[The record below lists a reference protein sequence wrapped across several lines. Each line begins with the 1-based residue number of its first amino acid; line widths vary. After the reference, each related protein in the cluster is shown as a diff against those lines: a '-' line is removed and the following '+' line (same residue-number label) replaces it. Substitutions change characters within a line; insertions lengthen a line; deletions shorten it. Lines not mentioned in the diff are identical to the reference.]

1 MGAWKQKWGRTLIQL
16 TDYHAKYYAH
26 NLTLTNVEG
35 VGRLSRALF
44 DASVDLNPHQIDAA
58 LFALQA
64 PLTKGVLLADEVGLG
79 KTIEAGLVLCQLWA
93 ERKRKLLIICP
104 AALRKQ
110 WALEMEEKFN
120 LPSVILETKSFR
132 AAQKSGVPNPF
143 DQNHVVIVSMHFA
156 SRNAEWVKAVPWNLA
171 VIDEAHKLRNAYRE
185 SNRIGQNIRFALENV
200 RKILLTATPLQN
212 SLLELYGLCS
222 LLDDRIFADVP
233 SFRTQYMNADGDLAG
248 LKIRLGSFC
257 KRTLREQVQEYVPYT
272 NRKLMTRPFEPT
284 DQEQRLYNAVSAFLQ
299 REDTYAMPYRQKH
312 LTTLIVRKLLAS
324 SPLAVAGTL
333 EAMRTRLIKL
343 KESHEDTEILEN
355 LIESDE
361 LEEELLDEILE
372 NEEDQDDDE
381 GDAPEGSDEI
391 DSVKLQDEIDELG
404 RYIEWAHGIGVDT
417 KAKTLLKALEI
428 GFEQMVISGAA
439 RKAVIF
445 TESRRTQDYVK
456 NFLENNGHRGKV
468 VAFNGTNSGE
478 DACTCYE
485 EWKAKNQSS
494 GRMTGSRAVDIRTA
508 LLDRFR
514 EDADILV
521 ATEAAAEGVN
531 LQFCS
536 LVINFDL
543 PWNPQRVE
551 QRIGRC
557 HRYGQAH
564 DVVVINFL
572 NKKNE
577 ADCRV
582 YELLDHKFHLFE
594 GVFGASDEVLGA
606 IESGIDF
613 ERRIL
618 EIYQECRTTEEI
630 KAGFDRLQEEFEE
643 SICIRLAD
651 TRRAL
656 LENFDTDV
664 HERLKAHLLDTQE
677 FLDRFSQMFWDLS
690 QHVLQASAD
699 FDSEA
704 YRFHLRESPTPQTRA
719 GEYRLISKKHANVD
733 GEFLYR
739 LSHPLGEHVLETAKQ
754 TETPVVE
761 LCFDISHHPVKI
773 SQVQRLKGNSGW
785 LLLERL
791 MIESAEVEE
800 QLLFSGFDDK
810 GNTLNQEEMEKL
822 FQCGGVKGEL
832 CTPDEGVHHRLEK
845 EAERH
850 AKGVSAQS
858 LERNSLQFNEARER
872 LYQWAEDMEL
882 AAQKELQQTKDQ
894 IKGLNREARKA
905 VSLEEQERLQV
916 KIRNLEKKKRR
927 QRQEIFDVEDEIEE
941 KRDVLI
947 AELERRMVQKIEKQR
962 MFILRWKVI

>member
-1 MGAWKQKWGRTLIQL
+1 LS
-16 TDYHAKYYAH
+16 
-26 NLTLTNVEG
+26 NVEG

-58 LFALQA
+58 LFALQS

-104 AALRKQ
+104 ASLRKQ
-110 WALEMEEKFN
+110 WALELEEKFN
-120 LPSVILETKSFR
+120 LPSLILETKAFR
-132 AAQKSGVPNPF
+132 ASQKDGVLNPF
-143 DQNHVVIVSMHFA
+143 DQKKVVIVSMHFA
-156 SRNAEWVKAVPWNLA
+156 SRNAEWVKAVPWHLA

-185 SNRIGQNIRFALENV
+185 SNRIGQSIRFALEDV

-233 SFRTQYMNADGDLAG
+233 SFRTQYMNSDGDLAG

-284 DQEQRLYNAVSAFLQ
+284 DQEQKLYNAISAFLQ
-299 REDTYAMPYRQKH
+299 RKDTYAMPYRQKH

-333 EAMRTRLIKL
+333 ETMQNRLIKL
-343 KESHEDTEILEN
+343 KESHEETEILED
-355 LIESDE
+355 LIESEE
-361 LEEELLDEILE
+361 LEAELLDEILE
-372 NEEDQDDDE
+372 NDEDQYDNE
-381 GDAPEGSDEI
+381 GDAAEESDEI
-391 DSVKLQDEIDELG
+391 DPVKLQDEIDELG
-404 RYIEWAHGIGVDT
+404 RYVQWAHGIGVDT
-417 KAKTLLKALEI
+417 KAKTLLKALDI
-428 GFEQMVISGAA
+428 GFEQMAVSGAA

-456 NFLENNGHRGKV
+456 NFLEHNGHHGKV
-468 VAFNGTNSGE
+468 VAFNGTNTGE
-478 DACTCYE
+478 DARACYE
-485 EWKAKNQSS
+485 EWKQDNQSS

-508 LLDRFR
+508 LLDHFR
-514 EDADILV
+514 EGADVLV

-557 HRYGQAH
+557 HRYGQEH

-582 YELLDHKFHLFE
+582 YELLEHKFHLFE

-618 EIYQECRTTEEI
+618 EIYQECRTVEEI
-630 KAGFDRLQEEFEE
+630 KEGFDRLQEEFEE
-643 SICIRLAD
+643 SIGVRLAD

-656 LENFDTDV
+656 LENFDSDV
-664 HERLKAHLLDTQE
+664 HDRLKAHLFDTQE
-677 FLDRFSQMFWDLS
+677 FLDRFSRMFWELT
-690 QHVLQASAD
+690 QHVLQGHAD
-699 FDSEA
+699 FDDEA
-704 YRFHLRESPTPQTRA
+704 LSFRLKEAPIPQSNP
-719 GEYRLISKKHANVD
+719 GEYRLISKKHSNID

-739 LSHPLGEHVLETAKQ
+739 LSHPLGEYVLDSAKQ
-754 TETPVVE
+754 AATPLVE
-761 LCFDISHHPVKI
+761 ICFDSTNHPVKI
-773 SQVQRLKGNSGW
+773 TQVQALKGNSGW

-800 QLLFSGFDDK
+800 QLLFSGFDDR

-822 FQCGGVKGEL
+822 FQCGGTQGENNHV
-832 CTPDEGVHHRLEK
+832 DEDALERLEK
-845 EAERH
+845 EAARH
-850 AKGVSAQS
+850 AKGVAASA
-858 LERNSLQFNEARER
+858 LERNNGQFNEARER
-872 LYQWAEDMEL
+872 LYKWAEDMEL
-882 AAQKELQQTKDQ
+882 AAQKDLQQTKDQ
-894 IKGLNREARKA
+894 IKGFNREARKA
-905 VSLEEQERLQV
+905 VSLEEQEALQV
-916 KIRNLEKKKRR
+916 KIRRLEKKKRK
-927 QRQEIFDVEDEIEE
+927 QRQEIFDLEDEIEE

-947 AELERRMVQKIEKQR
+947 AELEKRMVQKIEKQR
-962 MFILRWKVI
+962 MFVLRWKVI

>member
-1 MGAWKQKWGRTLIQL
+1 M
-16 TDYHAKYYAH
+16 
-26 NLTLTNVEG
+26 
-35 VGRLSRALF
+35 SRALF

-58 LFALQA
+58 LFALQS

-79 KTIEAGLVLCQLWA
+79 KTIEAGLVLCQMWA

-110 WALEMEEKFN
+110 WALELEEKFN
-120 LPSVILETKSFR
+120 LPTMILETKAFR
-132 AAQKSGVPNPF
+132 LAQKNGVPNPF
-143 DQNHVVIVSMHFA
+143 DQNRVVIASMHFA
-156 SRNAEWVKAVPWNLA
+156 SRNAEWVKAVPWHLA

-185 SNRIGQNIRFALENV
+185 SNRIGQNIRFALEDT

-233 SFRTQYMNADGDLAG
+233 SFRTQYMNSDGDLAG

-284 DQEQRLYNAVSAFLQ
+284 DQEQNLYNAVSAFLQ
-299 REDTYAMPYRQKH
+299 RKDTYAMPYRQKH

-333 EAMRTRLIKL
+333 ETMRIRLIKL
-343 KESHEDTEILEN
+343 QETHEETEILEG
-355 LIESDE
+355 LIESEE

-372 NEEDQDDDE
+372 NDDSQDDDE
-381 GDAPEGSDEI
+381 GDADSGGNEI
-391 DSVKLQDEIDELG
+391 EPVKLQAEIDELG
-404 RYIEWAHGIGVDT
+404 RYIEWARGIGVDT
-417 KAKTLLKALEI
+417 KAKTLLKALDI
-428 GFEQMVISGAA
+428 GFEQMTVSGAA

-468 VAFNGTNSGE
+468 VAFNGTNTGE
-478 DACTCYE
+478 DACASYE
-485 EWKAKNQSS
+485 EWKQQNQSS
-494 GRMTGSRAVDIRTA
+494 GRMTGSRAVDMRTA

-514 EDADILV
+514 EEADILV

-557 HRYGQAH
+557 HRYGQVH

-572 NKKNE
+572 NIKNE

-618 EIYQECRTTEEI
+618 EIYQECRSAEEI
-630 KAGFDRLQEEFEE
+630 KAAFDRLQAEFEE
-643 SICIRLAD
+643 SIGVRLAD

-656 LENFDTDV
+656 LENFDSDV
-664 HERLKAHLLDTQE
+664 HDRLKAHLFDTQE
-677 FLDRFSQMFWDLS
+677 FLDRFSRMFWELS
-690 QHVLQASAD
+690 QHTLQSYAD
-699 FDSEA
+699 FDSEKLCF
-704 YRFHLRESPTPQTRA
+704 RLKNSPIQDART
-719 GEYRLISKKHANVD
+719 GEYRLISKKHTNVD

-739 LSHPLGEHVLETAKQ
+739 LSHPLGEHVLQTAKQ
-754 TETPVVE
+754 TQTPAVA
-761 LCFDISHHPVKI
+761 LYFDISNHPVKI
-773 SQVQRLKGNSGW
+773 TPIQKLKGNSGW

-791 MIESAEVEE
+791 TIESAEVEE

-810 GNTLNQEEMEKL
+810 GNTLSQEEMEKL
-822 FQCGGVKGEL
+822 FQCGGLQKGR
-832 CTPDEGVHHRLEK
+832 CDPDDKVHHRLEQ
-845 EAERH
+845 EAARH
-850 AKGVSAQS
+850 AKGVSARS
-858 LERNSLQFNEARER
+858 LERNNTQFNEARER
-872 LYQWAEDMEL
+872 LYKWADDMEL
-882 AAQKELQQTKDQ
+882 AAQKDLQQTKDQ

-905 VSLEEQERLQV
+905 ISLEEQEALQV

-941 KRDVLI
+941 KRDLLI
-947 AELERRMVQKIEKQR
+947 AELEKRMVQKIEKER
-962 MFILRWKVI
+962 VFVIRWNVI